1 NGWTDSDPA
10 YGYWFR
16 EGANVYFDAPVST
29 NNLSREVQEETQGRF
44 RLAGDP
50 QVNNCSL
57 SIRDARRTDE
67 GTYFFRVERG
77 NVKWSYSP
85 YKNYK
90 PDQLSLHVT
99 ALTPNILIPGTL
111 ESGHPRNLT
120 CSVPW
125 ACDHRTP
132 PVISWLGASVSPLGP
147 TSSASLVLTL
157 IPQPQHHGTRL
168 TCQVTI
174 PGANVMTTRTVHLNV
189 SCENWLPVGP
199 LMSLELLVP
208 ERRTLRNR
216 LSRAALAPPA
226 PDMLL
231 LLPPLLWGMEGVQG
245 QGQRPFGDGYKL
257 KVKSVMVQEG
267 LCVSVP
273 CSFSYPQGDWTDS
286 DPVYGYWFRGGA
298 DTDRDAPVTTN
309 NPAQK
314 VQEETQGRFHLLG
327 DPQYNNCSLSIRDV
341 RMMDQ
346 GIYFFRLERGMVI
359 WNYRPNM
366 DYKVNQLSL
375 HVPALTPDIIPG
387 TLESGRPGNL
397 TCSVPWTCDQGKP
410 PMISWM
416 GASVSSLDPTSSASL
431 VLTLIPQPQDHGTS
445 LTCQV
450 TLPGANVT
458 TTRTIHL
465 NVSYAPQNLTVTV
478 FRGDDTAATDL
489 RNGSFLSVLEG
500 QSLRLVCA
508 TDSNPPARLS
518 WNRKSLTLS
527 PSQPSSPGVLELP
540 QVHLVDEEEFTCRAQ
555 NPLGSQHVSLSLSR
569 QKKSGPLA
577 EVALVAL
584 GEVAVKILFLCLCL
598 IFLTVKCHRRKET
611 WAATGME
618 DGNTARINLSGPPLS
633 EQPCFPPLLESEVPT
648 PHLD

>member
-1 NGWTDSDPA
+1 
-10 YGYWFR
+10 
-16 EGANVYFDAPVST
+16 
-29 NNLSREVQEETQGRF
+29 
-44 RLAGDP
+44 
-50 QVNNCSL
+50 
-57 SIRDARRTDE
+57 
-67 GTYFFRVERG
+67 
-77 NVKWSYSP
+77 
-85 YKNYK
+85 
-90 PDQLSLHVT
+90 
-99 ALTPNILIPGTL
+99 
-111 ESGHPRNLT
+111 
-120 CSVPW
+120 
-125 ACDHRTP
+125 
-132 PVISWLGASVSPLGP
+132 
-147 TSSASLVLTL
+147 
-157 IPQPQHHGTRL
+157 
-168 TCQVTI
+168 
-174 PGANVMTTRTVHLNV
+174 
-189 SCENWLPVGP
+189 
-199 LMSLELLVP
+199 
-208 ERRTLRNR
+208 
-216 LSRAALAPPA
+216 
-226 PDMLL
+226 MLL
-231 LLPPLLWGMEGVQG
+231 LLLPLLWGMEGVQG

-273 CSFSYPQGDWTDS
+273 CSFTYPQGDWTDS

-346 GIYFFRLERGMVI
+346 GIYFFRLERGMVK

-478 FRGDDTAATDL
+478 FQGNDTAATAL
-489 RNGSFLSVLEG
+489 GNGSSPLVLEG

-508 TDSNPPARLS
+508 VDSNPPARLS
-518 WNRKSLTLS
+518 WTRGSLALS
-527 PSQPSSPGVLELP
+527 PSEPSNPGLLELP
-540 QVHLVDEEEFTCRAQ
+540 RMHPGDEGEFTCRAQ
-555 NPLGSQHVSLSLSR
+555 NPLGSQQVSLSLSL
-569 QKKSGPLA
+569 QTSPVSGVMLGALA
-577 EVALVAL
+577 GAGTTALVFLSFCAIFIVVRSRRRKSARPAAGEGDVGMDDAVTVRGSGSQVFPTESQADDSAPDQLPPAKDVPSSGEDQEVQYASLTFNMRPGVPHVQEASSCEYSEIRNPQVRGCGASSL
-584 GEVAVKILFLCLCL
+584 GEASAPLQAEERAEADSC
-598 IFLTVKCHRRKET
+598 
-611 WAATGME
+611 G
-618 DGNTARINLSGPPLS
+618 INSPLRDM
-633 EQPCFPPLLESEVPT
+633 P
-648 PHLD
+648 